1 MIEINVDVTFKKK
14 YPVKALVESA
24 MIATPVAKP
33 SNPSIKLTA
42 LVIPKIQINV
52 IGKLNQP
59 RETTPR
65 NGKVKVVILI
75 LAIK

>member
-52 IGKLNQP
+52 IGKP
-59 RETTPR
+59 
-65 NGKVKVVILI
+65 
-75 LAIK
+75 A